1 MIKVNG
7 GLEFT
12 AEETGAH
19 GYCNSLHQNEKLKIR
34 ILRYGPCMWLKTKV
48 AISKQGWNQ
57 RFENPCKK
65 SLNVRKI
72 MRDLKHSVTKFI
84 QIHTF
89 SSFCTHFS
97 FYYLFSPS
105 VPSFHPFSSFVYP
118 KEFISFSMVLSFHK
132 ILISQD
138 NPPLSVHL
146 LLLIVGSMIYCGA
159 CCESVTDL
167 WRLLNTSFWQK
178 QLSEFLRILRIFLC
192 HF

>member
-1 MIKVNG
+1 MIYKLAGALCLSTIAAKIVIITFWVDKMQYVDKSKWG

-97 FYYLFSPS
+97 FYYLFPPS
-105 VPSFHPFSSFVYP
+105 VPSFHPISSFVSKRVY
-118 KEFISFSMVLSFHK
+118 FIFNG
-132 ILISQD
+132 IIIS
-138 NPPLSVHL
+138 
-146 LLLIVGSMIYCGA
+146 
-159 CCESVTDL
+159 
-167 WRLLNTSFWQK
+167 
-178 QLSEFLRILRIFLC
+178 
-192 HF
+192 